1 MNMNLVER
9 LKKDKK
15 GFTLVEMIVVIV
27 IIGILLAILVPGMF
41 KYIQK
46 AKDKQILV
54 DARTAYLDVQ
64 MAAQEAYGANGITGT
79 NVESA
84 FKEQLAGVTSQQK
97 VTVTAGTGDGA
108 KSVIVTVDVPENGTL
123 TVTDIDAA
131 TGKVKAMT
139 YVRGDRQ
146 ITMTDEVWG
155 EVEPVGSGD

>member
-1 MNMNLVER
+1 MNLVER

-54 DARTAYLDVQ
+54 DARTAHLDVQ
-64 MAAQEAYGANGITGT
+64 MAAQEAYGANGITGA

-84 FKEQLAGVTSQQK
+84 FKTQLNGVTAQKK
-97 VTVTAGTGDGA
+97 VTVTGAGA

-155 EVEPVGSGD
+155 EVEPVKNN